1 MVQGTNYYCM
11 ITKEEN
17 VRLSKLLSYVLR
29 HNPAHLGI
37 QLDNSGWTNVE
48 ILLKQLSNNQ
58 EKIYFDTL
66 KHIVDTNS
74 KKRFSFSEDFTLIRA
89 SQGHSVE
96 VELNY
101 TVQMPPIVLFHGTAE
116 NNMSLMREKGL
127 LKMSRQH
134 VHLSADKETA
144 FKVGQR
150 HGKPVILSI

>member
-1 MVQGTNYYCM
+1 M